1 MKHIKIFE
9 NFNNDK
15 EIHTICRKYGIK
27 NYTIN
32 PDHSID
38 VDGDVDISNKGLT
51 KLPLKFGKV
60 SGYFNC
66 TNNKLTNLKG
76 MSSVGGNFDFSG
88 NNITSL
94 EGMSSIGG
102 GFYCAGNLIN
112 EIWKLFGDKDKI
124 ELLKDYDPFRTI
136 DGKPTIILDRL
147 NSFLED
153 IGKELV
159 TKVDGYIIL

>member
-1 MKHIKIFE
+1 MV
-9 NFNNDK
+9 
-15 EIHTICRKYGIK
+15 YK

-102 GFYCAGNLIN
+102 WF
-112 EIWKLFGDKDKI
+112 
-124 ELLKDYDPFRTI
+124 LLCW
-136 DGKPTIILDRL
+136 
-147 NSFLED
+147 
-153 IGKELV
+153 
-159 TKVDGYIIL
+159 

>member
-1 MKHIKIFE
+1 MSSVGGDFYCS
-9 NFNNDK
+9 NN
-15 EIHTICRKYGIK
+15 
-27 NYTIN
+27 N
-32 PDHSID
+32 
-38 VDGDVDISNKGLT
+38 
-51 KLPLKFGKV
+51 
-60 SGYFNC
+60 
-66 TNNKLTNLKG
+66 LTNLKGMSTVGGYFDCRNNGLTNLEG
-76 MSSVGGNFDFSG
+76 MSSVGGNFDCSG

-94 EGMSSIGG
+94 EGISSIGG